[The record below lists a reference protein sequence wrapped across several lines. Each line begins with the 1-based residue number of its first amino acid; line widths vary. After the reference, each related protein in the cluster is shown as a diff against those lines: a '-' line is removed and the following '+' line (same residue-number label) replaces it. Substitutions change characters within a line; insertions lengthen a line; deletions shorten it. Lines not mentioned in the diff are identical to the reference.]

1 MDIIEKIEKKELTSQ
16 FWYIKMD
23 KLDSSD
29 NYGKLERISAI
40 YFLDTD

>member
-1 MDIIEKIEKKELTSQ
+1 MDIIEKIGKKELTSP

-29 NYGKLERISAI
+29 NCGKLERISAI